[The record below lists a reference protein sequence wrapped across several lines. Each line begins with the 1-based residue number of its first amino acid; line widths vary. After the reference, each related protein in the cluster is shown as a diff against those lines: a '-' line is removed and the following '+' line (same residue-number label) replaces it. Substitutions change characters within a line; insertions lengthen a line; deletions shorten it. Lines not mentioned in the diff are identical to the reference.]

1 MPTPSK
7 LSWLLANHT
16 LNPDAARVNDT
27 LFQVQPFFDPHDM
40 LQVKYEMLRR
50 VQIEGWSV
58 TQAAAAFGFSRLS
71 FYQHQQAFLQHGLS
85 GLLPH
90 KRGPKTGYKLTDEV
104 IATLQTWLHDDPT
117 LSSPMLAQRLAKR
130 LKLSVH
136 PRSIER
142 ALQRQSQK
150 KRTLHRSS

>member
-1 MPTPSK
+1 MPTSSK
-7 LSWLLANHT
+7 LSWLIANHT
-16 LNPDAARVNDT
+16 FNPDAGRVTDT
-27 LFQVQPFFDPHDM
+27 LFQTHAFFDPHDM

-50 VQIEGWSV
+50 VQIEGCSV

-71 FYQHQQAFLQHGLS
+71 FYQHQQAFLQHGLA

-90 KRGPKTGYKLTDEV
+90 KRGPKTGHKLTDAV
-104 IATLQTWLHDDPT
+104 VATLQTWLDDEPT
-117 LSSPMLAQRLAKR
+117 LSSPMLAQRLLKR

-150 KRTLHRSS
+150 KQTTPP